1 MNFRSNNVIKSY
13 NGKNTECTPYQVIQD
28 QRHGCHVPYINH
40 DCSSLPNAKQ
50 LDQFLFNSS
59 QSLCKMSAIEN
70 TPPLTRSSVQE
81 AHALIK
87 PYIYLTPTITST
99 TLTSFASTPQSP
111 SDLVGTEWEGK
122 TPAKPVI
129 RFFFKCENQQRIGA
143 FKARGAFHALARLGE
158 EGRKGGVVTHS
169 SGISTPSA
177 SSFWRRKDLG

>member
-1 MNFRSNNVIKSY
+1 
-13 NGKNTECTPYQVIQD
+13 
-28 QRHGCHVPYINH
+28 
-40 DCSSLPNAKQ
+40 
-50 LDQFLFNSS
+50 
-59 QSLCKMSAIEN
+59 MSAVEN

-87 PYIYLTPTITST
+87 PYIHLTPTTTST
-99 TLTSFASTPQSP
+99 TLTTFASTPQSP
-111 SDLVGTEWEGK
+111 SDLVGTEWEGQ

-169 SGISTPSA
+169 SGMNTLPYLI
-177 SSFWRRKDLG
+177 